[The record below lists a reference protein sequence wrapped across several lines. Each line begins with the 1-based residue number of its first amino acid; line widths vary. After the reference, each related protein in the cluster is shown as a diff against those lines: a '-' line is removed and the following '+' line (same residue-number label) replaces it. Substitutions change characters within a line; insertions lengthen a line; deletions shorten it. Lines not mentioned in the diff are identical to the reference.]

1 MFRDI
6 TVNMY
11 YYYIKYLSSLVIV
24 FYVKIDFVFS
34 IFNENNIT
42 LNDEHLGTTPALS
55 AAAAI

>member
-1 MFRDI
+1 
-6 TVNMY
+6 MY